1 MLISL
6 ENDEIKIVINK
17 QIVNEIKNVFSG
29 IRSIIRL
36 AKNFEIV
43 SSNKEINKFFKDIIE
58 SITNINEEDLDI
70 DNLFDLPNG
79 EYSSNGMF
87 VSINEEDIT
96 IIVKG
101 IKNIDGE
108 KVNE

>member
-17 QIVNEIKNVFSG
+17 QIVNEIKNILSG
-29 IRSIIRL
+29 IRSLIRL

-43 SSNKEINKFFKDIIE
+43 SSNKEVNNFFKNIIE
-58 SITNINEEDLDI
+58 IITSINEEDLNI
-70 DNLFDLPNG
+70 DNLFDLSNR
-79 EYSSNGMF
+79 EYSNNGMF
-87 VSINEEDIT
+87 VSIDEENIT

-101 IKNIDGE
+101 IKNVGEE

>member
-17 QIVNEIKNVFSG
+17 QIVNEIKNILSG
-29 IRSIIRL
+29 IRSLIRL

-43 SSNKEINKFFKDIIE
+43 SSNKEVNNFFKNIIE
-58 SITNINEEDLDI
+58 IITSINEEDLNI
-70 DNLFDLPNG
+70 DNLFDLSNR
-79 EYSSNGMF
+79 EYSNNGMF
-87 VSINEEDIT
+87 VSIDEENIT

-101 IKNIDGE
+101 IKNVDEE

>member
-1 MLISL
+1 MLVSL
-6 ENDEIKIVINK
+6 ENEEIKIVINK

-29 IRSIIRL
+29 IRSLIRL

-70 DNLFDLPNG
+70 DNLFNLPNG

-87 VSINEEDIT
+87 VSIDEENIT
-96 IIVKG
+96 IIVRG
-101 IKNIDGE
+101 IKNVDEE